1 MSPELFSFDN
11 ENIGHGKRL
20 PTTTSTSWELRSFNL
35 LSLTIRELRSRCGNV
50 GTQEGN
56 VSRQSLN
63 LPSFDY

>member
-35 LSLTIRELRSRCGNV
+35 LSLTIRLF
-50 GTQEGN
+50 
-56 VSRQSLN
+56 VSYVV
-63 LPSFDY
+63 DVVT